1 MNISVRTHLLSH
13 LELYGRHLLLA
24 VNLLKTQYPHAILDT
39 DNRPAAFCR
48 RERDHHLLARFI
60 EFLIGLEAQHHR
72 RVASFLI
79 TSALITRPIKIAL
92 YTCRMSAFLVSYR
105 NKIGSPFLAREREAK
120 LPKSI
125 RTSPQRKLLHRFII
139 GIGNEIC
146 QSLLIGIPPP
156 IPIQFID
163 LDLQLR
169 VGGRTTLIIDRSNL
183 VNMLLARIQLIL
195 VFLRGIDSDITSI
208 GRIDHPARVHAEIAG
223 TLINLRHETAQQESR
238 RLIPCLDGCVHDRVA
253 LLVERSGYQFALLD
267 IHHPRRIVEDIIR
280 ITIKR
285 RRRSDESSL
294 HIVTQVLGHSTL
306 QPLHMQA
313 GVQGLPTQN
322 TFLRHIEPDL

>member
-1 MNISVRTHLLSH
+1 
-13 LELYGRHLLLA
+13 
-24 VNLLKTQYPHAILDT
+24 
-39 DNRPAAFCR
+39 
-48 RERDHHLLARFI
+48 
-60 EFLIGLEAQHHR
+60 
-72 RVASFLI
+72 
-79 TSALITRPIKIAL
+79 
-92 YTCRMSAFLVSYR
+92 MSASLVSYR

-125 RTSPQRKLLHRFII
+125 RASPQRKLLHRFII
-139 GIGNEIC
+139 GIGDEIG
-146 QSLLIGIPPP
+146 QSLLVGIPPP

-169 VGGRTTLIIDRSNL
+169 VDGRTTLIIDRSNL

-195 VFLRGIDSDITSI
+195 VFLRGIDSDITRI

-238 RLIPCLDGCVHDRVA
+238 RLIPCLDGRIHDRVA